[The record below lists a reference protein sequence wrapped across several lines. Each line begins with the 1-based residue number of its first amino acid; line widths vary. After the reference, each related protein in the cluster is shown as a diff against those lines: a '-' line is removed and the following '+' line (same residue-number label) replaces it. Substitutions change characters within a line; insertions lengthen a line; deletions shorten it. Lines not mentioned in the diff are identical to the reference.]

1 MTRGV
6 VYAPASRG
14 SDPPVS
20 EQLNPQQH
28 AAVSTTDRPLLV
40 LAGAG
45 SGKTRVI
52 TEKIAHLVE
61 KRGLAARQ
69 IVAITFTN
77 KAAREMRERVQ
88 GRLSREQSRGLGVS
102 TFHTFGLQFLR
113 RELAATGLRPGFSI
127 LDPGDCRQLLREIT
141 HRDDTA
147 AEVDDLIGHI
157 SRWKNDLLTPDEAL
171 AEASQAGDEAPGAL
185 LAANL
190 YPRYEQA
197 LRAYN
202 AVDFDDLIKR
212 PVDCLRAD
220 ADLRNRWQDR
230 IRHLLVDEYQDTNS
244 AQYQLVRL
252 LVGVSDGLT
261 VVGDDDQSIY
271 AWRGAR
277 PENLARLQQDFPRLE
292 VVKLEQNYRS
302 TNRILAT
309 ANALIANNPHV
320 FEKRLWSALG
330 EGEKVEVIDCAD
342 SDAEA
347 ARVVSE
353 LMRRRFRLNAGWG
366 DFAILYRSNHQSRL
380 FEKLLREQGIPYRL
394 SGGQSFF
401 EKAEIK
407 DLVAYLRLLANP
419 DDNTAFLR
427 VVNVPRREIGP
438 ATLEKLG
445 QYANQRGVSLLQAAR
460 GAGLAEY
467 MDERARARLERFV
480 DWVDGFRA
488 RAAEEAPDALL
499 RALVEDI
506 DYESWLLDNSANP
519 RAATRRMEQV
529 REFIDWVARLA
540 GSRAPEAEYGDDTAD
555 DEDGMELADIV
566 NRISLMDILDR
577 NRDAQDDTEAVQLLT
592 LHTAKGLEFP
602 HVCLVGFEEE
612 LLPHRVSLEDDAIE
626 EERRLAYVGLTRAQ
640 QTLLITYARSR
651 KRYGETLDCEPSR
664 FLDELPEEHLDWLDA
679 KPPDPETQQLTARA
693 HLAGLKAMLEK

>member
-1 MTRGV
+1 M
-6 VYAPASRG
+6 
-14 SDPPVS
+14 S
-20 EQLNPQQH
+20 ELNPQQQ
-28 AAVSTTDRPLLV
+28 AAVTTTDRPLLV

-52 TEKIAHLVE
+52 TEKIAHLIE
-61 KRGLAARQ
+61 QRGLEARR

-88 GRLSREQSRGLGVS
+88 GRLSKEQARGLGVS
-102 TFHTFGLQFLR
+102 TFHTFGLNFLR
-113 RELAATGLRPGFSI
+113 RELAAAGLRAGFSI
-127 LDPGDCRQLLREIT
+127 LDPGDCRSLLREIT
-141 HRDDTA
+141 YRDDA
-147 AEVDDLIGHI
+147 GSEVDALIGHI
-157 SRWKNDLLTPDEAL
+157 SRWKNDLMTPEEALQEASQMSDAPEAL
-171 AEASQAGDEAPGAL
+171 A
-185 LAANL
+185 AANL
-190 YPRYEQA
+190 YPRYEDA

-220 ADLRNRWQDR
+220 AELRNRWQDR

-292 VVKLEQNYRS
+292 VIKLEQNYRS
-302 TNRILAT
+302 TNRILHT

-330 EGEKVEVIDCAD
+330 EGEKIEVIGC
-342 SDAEA
+342 SDADTEA

-445 QYANQRGVSLLQAAR
+445 HYANQRGTSLLQAAR
-460 GAGLAEY
+460 GVGLSEY
-467 MDERARARLERFV
+467 MDARAQARLERFT
-480 DWVDGFRA
+480 DWVDGFQR
-488 RAAEEAPDALL
+488 RGMEEAPDALL
-499 RALVEDI
+499 RALIEDI
-506 DYESWLLDNSANP
+506 DYESWLLENSPNP
-519 RAATRRMEQV
+519 RAATRRMENV
-529 REFIDWVARLA
+529 REFIDWVGRM
-540 GSRAPEAEYGDDTAD
+540 GGGNTTAEYGDDQSD
-555 DEDGMELADIV
+555 DEQTMDLADIV

-577 NRDAQDDTEAVQLLT
+577 NRDAQDSGESVQLLT

-612 LLPHRVSLEDDAIE
+612 LLPHRVSVEDDSIE

-640 QTLLITYARSR
+640 QTLLITYAQNRA
-651 KRYGETLDCEPSR
+651 RYGETIDCEPSR
-664 FLDELPEEHLDWLDA
+664 FLDELPAEHLEWPDA
-679 KPPDPETQQLTARA
+679 RPPDPETQKLTAQA
-693 HLAGLKAMLEK
+693 HLAGLKAMLES

>member
-1 MTRGV
+1 M
-6 VYAPASRG
+6 P
-14 SDPPVS
+14 
-20 EQLNPQQH
+20 ELNPQQQ
-28 AAVSTTDRPLLV
+28 AAVTTTDRPLLV

-52 TEKIAHLVE
+52 TEKIAHLIE
-61 KRGLAARQ
+61 TRGIDARQ
-69 IVAITFTN
+69 LVAITFTN

-88 GRLSREQSRGLGVS
+88 DRLSREQARGLNVS
-102 TFHTFGLQFLR
+102 TFHTFGLSFLR
-113 RELAATGLRPGFSI
+113 RELQATGLRPGFSI

-141 HRDDTA
+141 YRDDTGS
-147 AEVDDLIGHI
+147 EVDALIGHI
-157 SRWKNDLLTPDEAL
+157 SRWKNDLMTPDEAL
-171 AEASQAGDEAPGAL
+171 HEASQMSDAPEAIA
-185 LAANL
+185 AANL
-190 YPRYEQA
+190 YPRYQDA

-212 PVDCLRAD
+212 PVDCLRD
-220 ADLRNRWQDR
+220 DPELRNRWQDC

-252 LVGVSDGLT
+252 LIGVSDGLT

-277 PENLARLQQDFPRLE
+277 PENLARLQQDFPRME
-292 VVKLEQNYRS
+292 VIKLEQNYRS
-302 TNRILAT
+302 TNRILHA

-330 EGEKVEVIDCAD
+330 EGEKIEVIGC
-342 SDAEA
+342 SDADTEA

-353 LMRRRFRLNAGWG
+353 LMRRRFRLNVGWG

-445 QYANQRGVSLLQAAR
+445 NYANRRRSSLLQAAR

-467 MDERARARLERFV
+467 MDARAQARLERFV
-480 DWVDGFRA
+480 DWIDGFRH
-488 RAAEEAPDALL
+488 RGEEEAPDALL

-506 DYESWLLDNSANP
+506 DYESWLLENSPNP
-519 RAATRRMEQV
+519 RAASRRMDNV
-529 REFIDWVARLA
+529 REFIDWVGRMA
-540 GSRAPEAEYGDDTAD
+540 GTDTRAEYGDDAAED
-555 DEDGMELADIV
+555 DAGMELADIV

-577 NRDAQDDTEAVQLLT
+577 NRESQEGEEAVQLLT

-640 QTLLITYARSR
+640 QTLLITYAQQRA
-651 KRYGETLDCEPSR
+651 RYGETIDCEPSR
-664 FLDELPEEHLDWLDA
+664 FLDELPDEHLDWPDA